1 MPPRRPQELSKRS
14 QDGPKSSQDA
24 PNSGPRV
31 PKIPPRPSQERPRG
45 LQYRPE
51 SAQTT
56 SKAPRGLQDRPKSAQ
71 DASKTAQDASKTAP
85 RAPILLSSRF
95 PDSKSKRTPLPRCF
109 LPLKVCGGTRAASY
123 NYLWSGQDPFKTFL
137 GGRESAPRGVQERPI
152 SPWKPPLGRPSFF
165 KVSQRPPR

>member
-51 SAQTT
+51 SAQKA

-123 NYLWSGQDPFKTFL
+123 NTLKNLSSPRTRKATKPAQDIGCARFAVPASIL
-137 GGRESAPRGVQERPI
+137 SQIRHGRFTSSQGRRP
-152 SPWKPPLGRPSFF
+152 
-165 KVSQRPPR
+165 